1 MKQSFKVLVNTGA
14 LYLKIIVNAIV
25 TLISTR
31 IALQALGLDF
41 YGLYNLIA
49 GVIALLAFFNGA
61 LMVSS
66 QRFLSIAIGEKDD
79 DKLLN
84 IFKISFVVHLFL
96 GLIVAFFLKALQ
108 PYLFNGFLNI
118 ESEMIGTAKRVFDIM
133 IITSF
138 VTIFIIPYNAAINAR
153 EELWF
158 FSISEVIVSV
168 LKFGA
173 AVYLLYASTNLLLT
187 YTILMLFAI
196 VLGGLIKYLWCI
208 FRYPEC
214 RIKRGGGLD
223 KKLFK
228 EIFSFASWNTLGSLS
243 MVLRSQG
250 IAVILN
256 LFFGTVLNAAYGV
269 ANQLNALVITFAG
282 TLTMVFTPMIVK
294 AKGESSN
301 DKMLFISIFASKMT
315 FFLSSVIALPVLMF
329 TSLILG
335 WWLEVV
341 PQYTAEF
348 CQVIISSFLVM
359 QIYPGITR
367 ALYAEGNIK
376 WYQIVISIL
385 LVAILPI
392 GYLLFSLG
400 FPPVSIF
407 FVLVIAQIFTLVAT
421 IYFASK
427 KVNLNVK
434 KFYRSSVFAPC
445 LLFIGTLI
453 SVLLTKNF
461 LNVSN
466 DNFDFIIII
475 IISIALYSILYYR
488 IIFTSEEAKL
498 LNNLYNSLKKK
509 LIKNDKKCS

>member
-1 MKQSFKVLVNTGA
+1 MRQSFKVLVNTGA
-14 LYLKIIVNAIV
+14 LYLKIVVNAMV

-31 IALQALGLDF
+31 IALKALGIDS

-79 DKLLN
+79 EKLLN

-96 GLIVAFFLKALQ
+96 GLIVAVFFKALQ
-108 PYLFNGFLNI
+108 PFLFNGFLNI
-118 ESEMIGTAKRVFDIM
+118 EPEMTGTAKRVFDIM

-168 LKFGA
+168 LKLGA

-187 YTILMLFAI
+187 YTVLMLFAI

-228 EIFSFASWNTLGSLS
+228 EIFNFAGWNTLGSLS

-315 FFLSSVIALPVLMF
+315 FFLSSVIALPVLIF
-329 TSLILG
+329 TSLILRL
-335 WWLEVV
+335 WLEVV
-341 PQYTAEF
+341 PQYTTEF

-385 LVAILPI
+385 LAATLPV

-421 IYFASK
+421 IYFAGK

-434 KFYRSSVFAPC
+434 KFYKSSVFTPC

-453 SVLLTKNF
+453 CALLTKNL
-461 LNVSN
+461 LNIFN
-466 DNFDFIIII
+466 DNVDFIIII
-475 IISIALYSILYYR
+475 ISIIVYTILYYR
-488 IIFTSEEAKL
+488 LIFTSEEAKL
-498 LNNLYNSLKKK
+498 LNNVYNSLKAKM
-509 LIKNDKKCS
+509 IKNDKKCS